1 MPEEPY
7 NPHVRAHLYNRIA
20 LALSAVGIYIAGVL
34 TVSHYGGVQVP
45 CAADSTVNCAAVV
58 NSPAGQLFGIPVALL
73 GLITYVVIAGFAFLR
88 GNLIDAKWRKSAN
101 IGFLIT
107 GFGML
112 FSLYLQTVSITQIRQ
127 LCGWCLSSAV
137 TMFVLFLVH
146 GLMLQSGAP
155 TEDADAPRDNKLTTV
170 AAAALILAISGIG
183 ITRAQMK
190 NAAESFYSSISFQG
204 VEISEIVPGPSR
216 LTGNEDAKVT
226 LIEFADVNCPACR
239 TTAVEVKKVFDKYGG
254 RLRLGFR
261 HFPLFQKEG
270 HETSAPAAMMLEY
283 AADQGKYFELLDKF
297 FSPQNTQRVTS
308 ESGLYGMAEEVGLK
322 PDEVRKALALDEN
335 DQNIYLD
342 RVLEDFALAMER
354 LKLPGTPAFILIAEG
369 QEPKAVPFTDIDATL
384 SREPYASLLKGG

>member
-1 MPEEPY
+1 
-7 NPHVRAHLYNRIA
+7 
-20 LALSAVGIYIAGVL
+20 
-34 TVSHYGGVQVP
+34 
-45 CAADSTVNCAAVV
+45 
-58 NSPAGQLFGIPVALL
+58 VALL
-73 GLITYVVIAGFAFLR
+73 GLITYVVIAGFAFMR

-101 IGFLIT
+101 LGFFIT

-137 TMFVLFLVH
+137 TMFALFLVH

-270 HETSAPAAMMLEY
+270 HATSAPAAMMLEY